1 MGFSRCTLLF
11 LRLANSHFLTF
22 FFVGE
27 QGEPY
32 HFTHLIILSRV
43 YHLSEEEESEL
54 ANSAPPTRPSRPQGD
69 SNSTFKQNKHK
80 KQRAQENGEIKPA
93 PDGIYSF
100 HPEDDI
106 IMKVRAPLALSETS
120 FFDTTL

>member
-1 MGFSRCTLLF
+1 MYGYCFSSALQFFLTLL
-11 LRLANSHFLTF
+11 RL
-22 FFVGE
+22 GK

-54 ANSAPPTRPSRPQGD
+54 ANSATATRPSRPQAD
-69 SNSTFKQNKHK
+69 PNASKQNKHK
-80 KQRAQENGEIKPA
+80 KHRAQENGEMKPA

-106 IMKVRAPLALSETS
+106 IIKVRVPSGLS
-120 FFDTTL
+120 D

>member
-1 MGFSRCTLLF
+1 MDMG
-11 LRLANSHFLTF
+11 

-54 ANSAPPTRPSRPQGD
+54 LKSAPRHSRSQGK
-69 SNSTFKQNKHK
+69 SNTPKQKKHK
-80 KQRAQENGEIKPA
+80 KRAQENGEKIQPA

-106 IMKVRAPLALSETS
+106 IIKVRAKVFCPSE
-120 FFDTTL
+120 

>member
-1 MGFSRCTLLF
+1 MYGTVSPPC
-11 LRLANSHFLTF
+11 NSHFLMDSF
-22 FFVGE
+22 P

-54 ANSAPPTRPSRPQGD
+54 ANSTPSTRPSRPQGD
-69 SNSTFKQNKHK
+69 SNAPKQNKNK
-80 KQRAQENGEIKPA
+80 KQRAQENGEVKPA

-100 HPEDDI
+100 HAEDDI
-106 IMKVRAPLALSETS
+106 IIKVRAAICLSQRLG
-120 FFDTTL
+120 FFDTRV

>member
-1 MGFSRCTLLF
+1 MYVTVFPPS
-11 LRLANSHFLTF
+11 NSHFLMGF
-22 FFVGE
+22 FSPFVEE

-54 ANSAPPTRPSRPQGD
+54 ANSAPTRPSRPQGD
-69 SNSTFKQNKHK
+69 LNMAKQNKHK
-80 KQRAQENGEIKPA
+80 KQRAQENGEMKPA

-106 IMKVRAPLALSETS
+106 IMKVRANLPI
-120 FFDTTL
+120 

>member
-1 MGFSRCTLLF
+1 MYVTVF
-11 LRLANSHFLTF
+11 LRPAILIFLMF
-22 FFVGE
+22 FFFPSSLGNK

-54 ANSAPPTRPSRPQGD
+54 ANSASTRRSRPQGD
-69 SNSTFKQNKHK
+69 SNTAKHK
-80 KQRAQENGEIKPA
+80 KQRAQESGEMKPA

-106 IMKVRAPLALSETS
+106 IIKVRVITLSERLS
-120 FFDTTL
+120 LFF

>member
-11 LRLANSHFLTF
+11 LRLAILI
-22 FFVGE
+22 VGE

-54 ANSAPPTRPSRPQGD
+54 ANSAPPTRASRPQGD
-69 SNSTFKQNKHK
+69 SNTPKKNKHK
-80 KQRAQENGEIKPA
+80 RQRAQENGEIKPA

-106 IMKVRAPLALSETS
+106 IMKVRALCLSKRPS
-120 FFDTTL
+120 PFDTPCSLHCTH

>member
-1 MGFSRCTLLF
+1 MLG
-11 LRLANSHFLTF
+11 NK
-22 FFVGE
+22 

-54 ANSAPPTRPSRPQGD
+54 ANSAPTRRSRPQGD
-69 SNSTFKQNKHK
+69 SNTPAQNKHK

-106 IMKVRAPLALSETS
+106 IMKVRAICLSER
-120 FFDTTL
+120 L